1 MLGQV
6 PMQVQ
11 QQVLL
16 VQVLLMQVLLVQ
28 VLLVEVL
35 VGRRRGAQQARR
47 RTLTAGALSG

>member
-35 VGRRRGAQQARR
+35 VGRRRGAQQVCR
-47 RTLTAGALSG
+47 RTLTARALSG